1 MTGRRIAAAVLAV
14 LVLVPAFIVL
24 VGGAALTVAYAAGRD
39 DEGFF
44 DAGIDGLQTTTAAVA
59 SDEIDLAGD
68 PGPPDWLV
76 DLGDVTVELRLES
89 VRSDVPIF
97 VGIGP
102 QAEVDEY
109 LSGVAHEE
117 VIGLDGR
124 RLELRTNF
132 GTPLA
137 TPPGDETFWE
147 ASVEGVGPQALR
159 WEVESGR
166 WVVVVMNADGSPGV
180 SADVEVAAKAGF
192 LLPLAITMM
201 VVGALLT
208 IATVTGIVLLAR
220 RAVEPTEAPTTTEPA
235 TVRAGPVTVSAEL
248 DEPLSPWLWLVK
260 WFLAIP
266 HFVVL
271 VLLWVAFGVLTV
283 IAGFAILFTRRYPR
297 GIFEFNVGVL
307 RWTWRVSY
315 YALTGG
321 LGTDRYP
328 PFSLG
333 VEPDYPATLDVAAP
347 EDLSRGL
354 VLVKWWLL
362 AIPHYL
368 VLAMMAGW
376 GVGWWGAGGSSG
388 PWLWSGGLLGILVVI
403 AGFSLLFR
411 NTYPRG
417 LFDLIIGLNRWVFRV
432 IAYAALMTDEYPPFR
447 LDQGGA
453 EAEHGPRPF

>member
-14 LVLVPAFIVL
+14 VVLIPAFVVL
-24 VGGAALTVAYAAGRD
+24 VGGAALTVAYAVGRD

-44 DAGIDGLQTTTAAVA
+44 DTGIDGLQTRTAAVA
-59 SDEIDLAGD
+59 SDDIDLAGD
-68 PGPPDWLV
+68 PGPPGWLV
-76 DLGDVTVELRLES
+76 ELGDVTVELRLES

-97 VGIGP
+97 VGVGP
-102 QAEVDEY
+102 QVEVEEY

-117 VIGLDGR
+117 VTGLDGH
-124 RLELRTNF
+124 RLELRTRF
-132 GTPLA
+132 GTPDA
-137 TPPGDETFWE
+137 SPPGDETFWE

-192 LLPLAITMM
+192 LLPLAITMLAA
-201 VVGALLT
+201 GGLIT

-220 RAVEPTEAPTTTEPA
+220 RPTGPA
-235 TVRAGPVTVSAEL
+235 TAPATAEPVAVHAGPVTVGAEL

-271 VLLWVAFGVLTV
+271 VFLWLAFVVLTV
-283 IAGFAILFTRRYPR
+283 IAGVAILFTRRYPR
-297 GIFEFNVGVL
+297 GIFDFNVGVL
-307 RWTWRVSY
+307 RWSWRVSY

-321 LGTDRYP
+321 LGTDQYP

-333 VEPDYPATLDVAAP
+333 AEPDYPATLDIAVP

-376 GVGWWGAGGSSG
+376 GVGWGAEGWSE
-388 PWLWSGGLLGILVVI
+388 PWLWSGGLLGILALI
-403 AGFSLLFR
+403 AGASLLFR
-411 NTYPRG
+411 NSYPQG

-432 IAYAALMTDEYPPFR
+432 IAYAALMTDQYPPFR
-447 LDQGGA
+447 LDQGGP
-453 EAEHGPRPF
+453 EPDRSPRPF